1 MLRLCLFNYSDT
13 YILLSATITFSNT
26 AAAAAEEA
34 RNRKN
39 SNC

>member
-13 YILLSATITFSNT
+13 YILLSATITFPNT
-26 AAAAAEEA
+26 AAAAEEA

-39 SNC
+39 GNC